1 MSDLVRRLRP
11 DDDNDI
17 RDLSTRA
24 IAPRVAAG
32 AVVTVVAL
40 VTLAFPYGALVA
52 SAATVYAMPGAFEL
66 LARWMLADVEVDH
79 E

>member
-11 DDDNDI
+11 GEDNDI
-17 RDLSTRA
+17 RDLSTRS

-32 AVVTVVAL
+32 VVVTVVSLVSVPFPFGAAL
-40 VTLAFPYGALVA
+40 AA
-52 SAATVYAMPGAFEL
+52 AATVYAMPGAFEL
-66 LARWMLADVEVDH
+66 VARWLLADAEVG